1 MLKHLQLLGVL
12 YFVWGGVFVLLG
24 ISFLALA
31 LGTAALVPVA
41 ETGGSL
47 AAGLAA
53 TTFASLAGV
62 TIIWGLV
69 HTWDGVALRR
79 HREGGRAVAMVLAVL
94 NLIVLPFGTALGI
107 YALWVLT
114 QDEIRPLF
122 EGARQ

>member
-24 ISFLALA
+24 ISLLALA
-31 LGTAALVPVA
+31 LGTAALVPAA
-41 ETGGSL
+41 EAGGSL

-53 TTFASLAGV
+53 ATFASLAGV
-62 TIIWGLV
+62 TMIWGLV
-69 HTWDGVALRR
+69 HGWDGVALRR
-79 HREGGRAVAMVLAVL
+79 HRESGRAVAMVLSVL
-94 NLIVLPFGTALGI
+94 NLLVLPFGTALGI

-122 EGARQ
+122 EGPRT

>member
-12 YFVWGGVFVLLG
+12 YFIWGGVFVLLG

-31 LGTAALVPVA
+31 LGTAALVPAA
-41 ETGGSL
+41 ETGGRF

-69 HTWDGVALRR
+69 HGWDGVALRR
-79 HREGGRAVAMVLAVL
+79 HREWGRAVAMVLAIL
-94 NLIVLPFGTALGI
+94 NLIVIPFGTALGI
-107 YALWVLT
+107 YALWVLA

-122 EGARQ
+122 EAPRK